1 MELIENFF
9 GKFFY
14 IFQRQHANNCLQ
26 LLMLNI
32 PFLFS
37 IVLEEFT
44 ENSQIT
50 TTTQKIM
57 ETNFPTQQQTS
68 ELCGENAPTRQDN
81 VCFFFNFKWRI

>member
-1 MELIENFF
+1 MELLENIF
-9 GKFFY
+9 GKLVY
-14 IFQRQHANNCLQ
+14 TFQKQHANNCLQ

-32 PFLFS
+32 PLLFS

-50 TTTQKIM
+50 TTTQKMM

-81 VCFFFNFKWRI
+81 VCLKF